1 MRTIGTLSELGQIEK
16 GCVLTIG
23 NFDGVHRGHQEI
35 LAAAGAAAK
44 ERGTELVAMTFEP
57 HPVAILHPE
66 RAPGVLTPLELK
78 ASLLAECG
86 VGSLVVLHSG
96 GDLLSLSPEGFVRR
110 FLVENVRPSLVVEG
124 GDFNF
129 GAAREGN
136 IETLRKLGAENG
148 FDVSVIEPKEIRLP
162 TGQSVRVSSTLIRY
176 MLESGHVAD
185 ARQALGRPYR
195 LVGEIIAGR
204 GVGRKLGFPTLNMKK
219 PRQVIP
225 AEGVYAGF
233 VRIGSG
239 AADVLSGSEAIP
251 AAYSI
256 GQARTYGDDFPLLI
270 EAHLLNETVG
280 AAAGKFMAMDFIER
294 IRSQHKF
301 ATPEDLSRQIAKDC
315 EEAGKRLAIEDP
327 GFVERKSQ
335 QE

>member
-1 MRTIGTLSELGQIEK
+1 MRTITAVSELGQIEK
-16 GCVLTIG
+16 SGVLTIG

-35 LAAAGAAAK
+35 LSAARAAAN
-44 ERGTELVAMTFEP
+44 ERGIKLVAMTFEP
-57 HPVAILHPE
+57 HPVAILHPQ

-78 ASLLAECG
+78 ATLLAQAG
-86 VGSLVVLHSG
+86 VDSLVVLQGSG
-96 GDLLSLSPEGFVRR
+96 ELLRLSPEDFVRR

-129 GAAREGN
+129 GAARAGN
-136 IETLRKLGAENG
+136 IETLRKLGVENG
-148 FDVSVIEPKEIRLP
+148 FDVSVIEAKEIKLS

-185 ARQALGRPYR
+185 AREALGRPYR
-195 LVGEIIAGR
+195 LIEEIIPGR

-219 PRQVIP
+219 PKQVIP

-233 VRIGSG
+233 VRIGNS
-239 AADVLSGSEAIP
+239 AADALSGGEAIP
-251 AAYSI
+251 AAYSL

-270 EAHLLNETVG
+270 EAHLLSETVG
-280 AAAGKFMAMDFIER
+280 AAVGKFMAMDFLER

-301 ATPEDLSRQIAKDC
+301 STPEDLSRQIANDC
-315 EEAGKRLAIEDP
+315 KEARRILQADEL
-327 GFVERKSQ
+327 
-335 QE
+335 